1 MADGSVGKSIRYGN
15 IESWR
20 FKHKVSFGKNGKKRL
35 PNGMD
40 GHGFV
45 ETYKLHC
52 ADFRVS
58 MSDYQGLSG
67 TSRDK
72 VCIIAVRHKPNRHYD
87 DLLAQYK
94 GETFDVEMVMPDESR
109 LRGVDLIVLR
119 KKVKNG

>member
-20 FKHKVSFGKNGKKRL
+20 FKHKVTFGKYGKKRL

-40 GHGFV
+40 GKGFV
-45 ETYKLHC
+45 ASYKLHC

-58 MSDYQGLSG
+58 IKDYQGLSG
-67 TSRDK
+67 IDRDK
-72 VCIIAVRHKPNRHYD
+72 VTIIAVRHKPNRQYD

-94 GETFDVEMVMPDESR
+94 GETFDVELVMPDESK
-109 LRGVDLIVLR
+109 LRGVDLVVLR
-119 KKVKNG
+119 KRAKNG